1 MKIFISAPS
10 NLKSIRAQIA
20 KDLGELRYQI
30 TVQKEQKNGEGFP
43 NAYITPVTLK
53 ELIRNVDGVIQILGT
68 NQGSIVGTSA
78 SEWMEFI
85 DNHKQ
90 IEFSKSRL
98 FETDKTLKAR
108 EPLSRITYTQWEAWF
123 AILMGKKFS
132 VFVTSETNATTQASI
147 HSDATKPF
155 SLNEHIQNIRPYANP
170 TFIDINNPHELL
182 IGILKVL
189 TMWNDNGR
197 IPLASI
203 RESYLWAPHAI
214 SMIIESIIS
223 KSGIKPKDLA
233 NRLSVDVK
241 AINQLTDG
249 TRLRLNIST
258 ELLHSVCQ
266 EHHVFLDDQSFFLFL
281 QHENSVIGW
290 TNQLSLINQRSEC
303 GRELRSIIEN
313 KISLAATQW
322 LNHTL
327 DGDYADWKD
336 KLSKLISENH
346 YYALPFI
353 KELYHISA
361 CRLTPQNMLAAA
373 RADFSAMHWQQRIS
387 TEPSQAETHLRFAN
401 SLIGERV
408 AKMLLD
414 SLPEKKNDPVN
425 INILEGGVGGAH
437 TTFYLLQQL
446 EKSFQ
451 NADRKMFC
459 RFLGFEVVADM
470 ARSIELKL
478 SGQAGDT
485 GERGE
490 FFSRLKKQGVLSE
503 FPNRECFI
511 ENCTMEAGIS
521 DLARDEWR
529 ITHSSIDI
537 FVSSYAFHH
546 VPNGYPI
553 REFLTGIKHP
563 LSDTDKLGLGG
574 KVEQSRNR
582 HVLCKLP
589 QKRKEAFQRNVIDG
603 IRAFL
608 RGDSKPQVLKQLPK
622 FSEEKVYLSLILN
635 ESPASL
641 FEKALNDFRKLPEMK
656 WQLDLGSHAVLLVK
670 NPQKNMLLDIYQLL
684 RPGGFIVIADPDG
697 TSVWNARNIQDDPE
711 IMLANFLGKDELIYF
726 LTRQLQFEVMNSGDC
741 FTVGK
746 DGNVFF
752 SHGEGPNLSIGG
764 PDSDPNRGYVIIAR
778 KPNASILYT

>member
-1 MKIFISAPS
+1 
-10 NLKSIRAQIA
+10 LKSIRDQLA
-20 KDLGELRYQI
+20 KDLGNVGYDI
-30 TVQKEQKNGEGFP
+30 KVQQEQKNGEGFP

-53 ELIRNVDGVIQILGT
+53 KLISNVDGVIQILGT
-68 NQGSIVGTSA
+68 DQGSIIGTSA
-78 SEWMEFI
+78 SEWMDFI

-90 IEFSKSRL
+90 IEFLKWHL
-98 FETDKTLKAR
+98 FETDTTLTAR
-108 EPLSRITYTQWEAWF
+108 ESLARITYTQWEAWF
-123 AILMGKKFS
+123 AILMGKELS
-132 VFVTSETNATTQASI
+132 VFVTSETNATPKASI
-147 HSDATKPF
+147 RSDAPKPF
-155 SLNEHIQNIRPYANP
+155 SLNEHIQNIKPYANP
-170 TFIDINNPHELL
+170 TSININNDKELL
-182 IGILKVL
+182 LGILKVL
-189 TMWNDNGR
+189 TMWYQTQR
-197 IPLASI
+197 TPLASI

-223 KSGIKPKDLA
+223 KSGIEPKDLA

-249 TRLRLNIST
+249 TRLRLNISP
-258 ELLHSVCQ
+258 ELLQSVCQ
-266 EHHVFLDDQSFFLFL
+266 EHNVFFNNQSFFLFL
-281 QHENSVIGW
+281 QHENTVMGW
-290 TNQLSLINQRSEC
+290 TNQLPLINKRSAC
-303 GRELRSIIEN
+303 GGELYSIIEN
-313 KISLAATQW
+313 KISLAKTEW
-322 LNHTL
+322 LIRTL
-327 DGDYADWKD
+327 YGDYADWKR
-336 KLSKLISENH
+336 KLKELISDNP
-346 YYALPFI
+346 YYALPFM

-373 RADFSAMHWQQRIS
+373 RADFSAIHWQKRIS
-387 TEPSQAETHLRFAN
+387 TEPSQTETHLRFSN
-401 SLIGERV
+401 SLTGERV

-414 SLPEKKNDPVN
+414 SLPDKKNDPVN

-451 NADRKMFC
+451 NADRKMIF

-478 SGQAGDT
+478 SGQACDT

-490 FFSRLKKQGVLSE
+490 FFSRLKKQGVLKE

-521 DLARDEWR
+521 DLAKDEWK
-529 ITHSSIDI
+529 IAHSSIDI

-553 REFLTGIKHP
+553 CEFLTGIKHP
-563 LSDTDKLGLGG
+563 LSDTVKLGD
-574 KVEQSRNR
+574 KVEKSRNR
-582 HVLCKLP
+582 HILCKLP
-589 QKRKEAFQRNVIDG
+589 QERKEAFQRNVIDG

-608 RGDSKPQVLKQLPK
+608 RGNSKPQVLKQLPE
-622 FSEEKVYLSLILN
+622 FSEEKVYLSLILD

-641 FEKALNDFRKLPEMK
+641 FEKALNDFKKLPEMK
-656 WQLDLGSHAVLLVK
+656 WQLDLGSHAVMLVK
-670 NPQKNMLLDIYQLL
+670 NPQKKMLQDVYQLL

-697 TSVWNARNIQDDPE
+697 TSLWNTRNIQDDPE

-726 LTRQLQFEVMNSGDC
+726 LTRQLQFEVINSGDC
-741 FTVGK
+741 FTIGK

-752 SHGEGPNLSIGG
+752 SHGDGPNLSIGG